1 MAKPGGSEDGGGAG
15 GEGGFHDGSPCEHGC
30 LLGLENAE
38 FGRAHLPR
46 SLDLRKMAKAECV
59 LKANKIDVMYAIA

>member
-1 MAKPGGSEDGGGAG
+1 MPNS
-15 GEGGFHDGSPCEHGC
+15 
-30 LLGLENAE
+30 
-38 FGRAHLPR
+38 GRAHLSR